1 LLATNVNENR
11 LQLAFFSVK
20 ANLSA
25 CRLNHLSFL
34 IKQATCVDGSCF
46 GRFSAIAGTQKR
58 PLNPLT
64 IAQFLLA
71 NSIVIDGKN
80 LSRFWLENCWI

>member
-1 LLATNVNENR
+1 
-11 LQLAFFSVK
+11 
-20 ANLSA
+20 
-25 CRLNHLSFL
+25 
-34 IKQATCVDGSCF
+34 DGSCF

-80 LSRFWLENCWI
+80 LSRF